1 MARRNDHSREE
12 IRQMA
17 LIAAE
22 TVLAKEGPKG
32 LTARK
37 IASAIGYTAGTLY
50 LVFESLEDLALQING
65 RTLDALYEWL
75 RARSEPTDDPVD
87 SLMSLA
93 EAYIAYAE
101 AETQRWHLLFE
112 FSAYDEK
119 DLPEWY
125 LSKLS
130 RVFGLAETALKPM
143 ARHRSGADIQQAARV
158 LWASVH
164 GICTLKIGRRLD
176 LVGGKSTSQIVRV
189 LIENFLRGFERQKK
203 VE

>member
-1 MARRNDHSREE
+1 
-12 IRQMA
+12 MA

-22 TVLAKEGPKG
+22 AILAKEGHKG

-37 IASAIGYTAGTLY
+37 IAGAIGYTAGTLY
-50 LVFESLEDLALQING
+50 LVFEGLEDLMLQING

-75 RARSEPTDDPVD
+75 RARSQPTEDPVN
-87 SLMSLA
+87 SLMTLA

-101 AETQRWHLLFE
+101 AETQRWNLLFE

-119 DLPEWY
+119 DLPGWY
-125 LSKLS
+125 LSKLGK
-130 RVFGLAETALKPM
+130 VFGLAEAALKPM
-143 ARHRSGADIQQAARV
+143 ARNRSSAEIQQAARV

-189 LIENFLRGFERQKK
+189 LIENFLKGFEKK
-203 VE
+203 ARE